1 LSLPPTTSP
10 MFTFAGAPRGWL
22 QDLQQQMEIEE
33 EFVMPASSKH
43 AALSGGFTIRVSHQ
57 LANTG

>member
-1 LSLPPTTSP
+1 